1 MSNSAC
7 DVSVISSNNGGFQLI
22 HDGYVFRS
30 NKRTKTKVYWRCTVT
45 NCTAHIHT
53 DPDNN
58 LLNTTGQHNHLLE
71 PEELE
76 VKRFRRILKE
86 RVMNETV
93 PIQKI
98 YDEEIAK
105 GKFSPEVLA
114 SIPLAHSLRMNM
126 IPKFSSI
133 YACNLF

>member
-1 MSNSAC
+1 MSNSTF
-7 DVSVISSNNGGFQLI
+7 DVSVISSNNGGFQLVYN
-22 HDGYVFRS
+22 DYVFRL

-53 DPDNN
+53 DPDNS
-58 LLNTTGQHNHLLE
+58 LLNTTGEHNHLLE

-76 VKRFRRILKE
+76 VKRFRRVLKE

-105 GKFSPEVLA
+105 GNFSPEMLA
-114 SIPLAHSLRMNM
+114 SIPLAHNLRMNM
-126 IPKFSSI
+126 ILESSTI
-133 YACNLF
+133 YASCLF